1 MIRQHGQQR
10 QSTRDVMGWV
20 LIAAAPG
27 LLALTWAFGVGTLLN
42 LAWAALFCTGIEAAM
57 LRLRGR
63 PIAPTLADR
72 SALVTAVLLAA
83 ALPPASPLWLIFVA
97 AGSAMIFGKH
107 LYGGLGFNPFNPAM
121 VGYVVPLL
129 AFPVEMTSWA
139 APQGADSGT
148 LGMLDALRRS
158 LSLAAVTALD
168 GTTMATPLD
177 LVRQNDGL
185 LIADLWARHPQFG
198 QWGGRGWEWVN
209 LAFLAGGLVLLQRRL
224 ISWHAPVAMLGA
236 LTLLAAFF
244 YDNGSSASGGSPLF
258 HLLSGGTMLGA
269 FFIVTDP
276 VTGATSRHGRLLF
289 GAGVGVLVYVIR
301 HWGNY
306 PDAIAFAV
314 LLMNFAAPCLDRV
327 TRPRVV
333 GHPRASA
340 KTPDEV
346 R

>member
-1 MIRQHGQQR
+1 
-10 QSTRDVMGWV
+10 MGWV
-20 LIAAAPG
+20 LLAALPG

-42 LAWAALFCTGIEAAM
+42 LLWCALFCAGTEAGM

-63 PIAPTLADR
+63 AFRPTLADR

-97 AGSAMIFGKH
+97 AASAMIFGKH

-129 AFPVEMTSWA
+129 AFPIEMTSWA
-139 APQGADSGT
+139 APHGAGSGT
-148 LGMLDALRRS
+148 LGLLDALQRS
-158 LSLAAVTALD
+158 LGLAQVATLD

-185 LIADLWARHPQFG
+185 LMADLWARNAQFG

-209 LAFLAGGLVLLQRRL
+209 LGFLAGGLLLLQRRL

-236 LTLLAAFF
+236 LVLLAAFF

-276 VTGATSRHGRLLF
+276 VSGATSTRGRLVF
-289 GAGVGVLVYVIR
+289 GAGVGVLVYIIR

-327 TRPRVV
+327 TQPRVV
-333 GHPRASA
+333 GHPRARD
-340 KTPDEV
+340 KTPDEAS
-346 R
+346 